1 MKNYMDDFNVKAQTE
16 DTSAKAASPLLGS
29 MPFSAVKDLTR
40 LVENG
45 KVDEIGQLFESY
57 KQSGKLSEVDKE
69 SLQRIKYSVAI
80 MVGIACKAAISCG
93 VYETDALNIA
103 NKALNSVDTLNSTYE
118 IVECGV
124 DCVKGFAQLVAT
136 SNIKNVESP
145 IIIKITNYIHDHLTE
160 RITSSDLAKVANCSE
175 QYLARLFK
183 SELNTN
189 LSKFVLQQKINEAL
203 YLIDSDVMP
212 CNEVGPY
219 LGFCSQSHFIQ
230 CFKKVTGY
238 TPYKYRNM
246 RYERRCIARNQ

>member
-1 MKNYMDDFNVKAQTE
+1 MKSYMDDFNVKTQTE
-16 DTSAKAASPLLGS
+16 ENKASSPFLGS
-29 MPFSAVKDLTR
+29 MPFNAVKELTR

-45 KVDEIGQLFESY
+45 KVDEISQIFEEY

-69 SLQRIKYSVAI
+69 SLQRIKYSVA
-80 MVGIACKAAISCG
+80 MLVGIACKTAISCG

-103 NKALNSVDTLNSTYE
+103 NKALNSLDTLSSTYE
-118 IVECGV
+118 LIDSGV
-124 DCVKGFAQLVAT
+124 QAVSGFAQLVST

-160 RITSSDLAKVANCSE
+160 RITSGDLAKVANCSE

-183 SELNTN
+183 NELNTN

-230 CFKKVTGY
+230 CFKKMTGY

-246 RYERRCIARNQ
+246 RYERRCINRNQQQ